1 MTTNDKI
8 AHNVST
14 GLGVLVLVLCLAV
27 GAGLADWLGAL
38 VALPFGMVAM
48 IYVGL
53 TAHDMLTRYYWEL
66 EMVEQA
72 QSRAFDDEIEVIDL
86 DA

>member
-14 GLGVLVLVLCLAV
+14 GLGFLVCVLCLAV
-27 GAGLADWLGAL
+27 GAGLGDWLGAL
-38 VALPFGMVAM
+38 AALPVGMVAM
-48 IYVGL
+48 IAVGL
-53 TAHDMLTRYYWEL
+53 KAHDMLTLYYWEQ
-66 EMVEQA
+66 EQA
-72 QSRAFDDEIEVIDL
+72 QAFDDDLDVIDL